1 MTPTKIALA
10 GAAMTVLLIMFA
22 TRPDPTPPVEL
33 VVLEKIKGTSP
44 DVPRAIPTEPILQ
57 PAFDTPSW
65 VPDEAT
71 KKKALLRAYHM
82 NGGSM
87 VGDHMIDVSQP
98 EGIVAD
104 PGVVNELDEQ
114 ADNPNW
120 EARRRFMNR
129 TFRATHDQLAHHDKT
144 KSETDICKKHG
155 LHKVVYGD
163 KWRCRK

>member
-22 TRPDPTPPVEL
+22 TRPAPAPDLPLDPAV
-33 VVLEKIKGTSP
+33 
-44 DVPRAIPTEPILQ
+44 RAIPTETLAQMP
-57 PAFDTPSW
+57 FEHPSW
-65 VPDEAT
+65 EPDEAT
-71 KKKALLRAYHM
+71 KKKALMRAYHM

-98 EGIVAD
+98 ESIVAD
-104 PGVVNELDEQ
+104 PGVVNELDDQ
-114 ADNPNW
+114 ADKSDW

-144 KSETDICKKHG
+144 KKDDDVCKRHG